1 MQSTKKNSRRKRQRD
16 FHESVQNLSE
26 GVIHGDKK
34 HARDSES
41 FHTPVSGGRPHG
53 GGAIE
58 KVQVLEKIGISSNHE
73 SHRICAKQQLAKSPE
88 RKKRKKQNGVEGG
101 SPKQNGTEFE
111 KASAGVSTMQVD
123 HEESNRQCHGGVG
136 EAAVKSD
143 ISPTGPISNLALVR
157 MLQNTKI
164 PKPSKIEAA
173 YGFIKDEKE
182 MVSTTADRSNP
193 RAQIRKAD
201 SMPMPQFVSFLFE
214 WVQNAILWSSRP
226 QTLSKLSAPSVEGGL
241 TTCPPHL
248 DYRYWGILSWCIS
261 SGNLPQSASL
271 SPGLMRSVDLYVR
284 NCAAVDDTSST
295 DSSTGGTWMNED
307 SVRSIEVLLFANQRS
322 FRPDLDHWIS
332 LAVTALARLSSWRT
346 VTIAPHDEVIL
357 SHRLFVHILEGFSGF
372 IAIHP
377 NRKKTFVSLVDNL
390 LEPLLLA
397 HGHLTLPSRQQ
408 PHFMLTGDLIMWQNR
423 LLKAVEEI
431 LEKGLFHPVHTGF
444 FHGVCTFLSG
454 KVDATSKVKSM
465 KEDLKKGGRSK
476 KGDEDRDMVS
486 YQKLMFRKLDEIR
499 KKRVES
505 ALTELGWIFETYS
518 RSLKIHQA
526 ADALDFFGV
535 NTKGKLQNSSNN
547 VNAEKGVEV
556 TEEGIGKVADSSA
569 AGPRSVEKKDL
580 NREARFTVFAELTGP
595 VLTDLQACWSA
606 TKVSFSYEH
615 LFTAKILLG
624 ALTSLL
630 KAAVTERTYVPTE
643 DSAKHTH
650 FTFLKKCF
658 SVVIDFGNL
667 LPALLNG
674 SDTDE
679 ATFEDDD
686 CQSQGGL
693 VEGNQNRRKLRSSIG
708 ALLREIIG
716 ATTHMLEL
724 EYRVAENFL
733 EDVWFILLHEAAFDE
748 PSQKNKTADGE
759 SAGTASQDAVRV
771 ACQIIST
778 YSDLRQVDRALFT
791 LCGTLRTF
799 IHPPSN
805 LASQDGMSA
814 RYAPRNFSPNLEASG
829 FLVCARFF
837 LSAVARAMRSLPEG
851 QVAEF
856 IRLLTDD
863 SLESITTIDDSIK
876 YRQEGLEGAGDGSTN
891 TALFEMGFVELYSCM
906 LENVNITAT
915 NSLLCCKAVS
925 SFMRGVIVKNVS
937 ELIDSCLNSENSKQ
951 RGASSLD
958 IYRRGKLGKE
968 EKDVEGSL
976 RTWHV
981 ILKLRLF
988 MSSRSLHSQCLRLM
1002 PPKAVRKANLA
1013 LGGYFIDYHKL
1024 DVENVV
1030 TSLTAGMFFS
1040 AVGRSSVK
1048 VSDFLAGLK
1057 AKVNDNELLECPALH
1072 YCLDCIAIQS
1082 LVDLARHV
1090 EAVSFL
1096 VTKYGEISPILNEER
1111 VSNRILSEGNEA
1123 PSPPKAEGVDFEIL
1137 RKLQKLHKSMK
1148 LESRKLAKTLLQGL
1162 PPISD
1167 AWQLESSLFAT
1178 VSNCPA
1184 DNATDQSRTS
1194 TMCSEGDW
1202 EQLAWDHVDA
1212 TLTAESLAVRRWRL
1226 LCQTFDLWAK
1236 FAADKDLKKF
1246 LTCLLACSVMTTSAH
1261 VASRQG
1267 DGGSSRPEVTGMQKI
1282 ANDLL
1287 SNSLFFEE
1295 ESIRR
1300 FFASSFLEA
1309 LKSSVCSAF
1318 GNWPFVWY
1326 TSDDFLDKEVL
1337 FRVASEWSDLVE
1349 AQVGEVDEE
1358 KDLEVSRRSKSLAK
1372 KRKKWKLDSFELNLN
1387 ALRNCVALVDQLSV
1401 LPSGYLISTEASRC
1415 AYALQCF
1422 ERLLV
1427 QSILHEHLTA
1437 LDLQQGGHK
1446 TVSVDCSTVF
1456 AVLEGLSSC
1465 RSALLVLT
1473 SSGTECSNDKV
1484 CSLLTVLSGS
1494 FALVKWPSQSL
1505 HAAATCVV
1513 DVVERSKLSDNEKLN
1528 KLSLGETLLHVAL
1541 KRTASLFTYICEEN
1555 LRLEEGNVH
1564 TAESGGEVAS
1574 SAGNEHSSKLAANGD
1589 GVVFVKPLNGLHE
1602 MLRLQA
1608 TKIDQLV
1615 QKRGN
1620 VEQISHSATMEAAGG
1635 RCLGDFK
1642 SWYAGLSIATSL
1654 CSYFWSLVS
1663 SGEKFVKGSTLLEN
1677 RVRLLLTSSGDINA
1691 LGHIL
1696 MRTLVRA
1703 LVPDGSHA
1711 MLIVGEADVDRNLQ
1725 STDSH
1730 VDGRLGVDSGQAINE
1745 GEVNM
1750 KDQDDDEEESDDD
1763 DYRTASDPLASPK
1776 EDSRRGIEEEDDD
1789 DEEQMDAMQD
1799 EVIFKEEEQ
1808 ENVTSAIN
1816 VAEAEFSKNSSVQ
1829 RVALDTLLEGSSMGM
1844 CNLIGELYLAAAGYL
1859 KLEAFRLSR
1868 SKDTSKCSGSLP
1880 PGGGVLLG
1888 AGCWILLK
1896 AAERMRSGQCSGFGW
1911 LVGVVKY
1918 IESIE
1923 ALLPHVKSLLTPA
1936 AFNKLF
1942 TMHIYLLGSLSPAE
1956 NDHRSQSQPLDVIDQ
1971 LELSTAVDMLSDGVT
1986 KGEAKGASDFVL
1998 REAVRTSLGLLMK
2011 TAPRHHSVLALQ
2023 AITRAL
2029 VGASEDSKSSS
2040 GLELCGDESGKVGRG
2055 VAAGVQSLSIALEAV
2070 SGTKRLRLLANHFK
2084 EFSGAIF
2091 NLIERLAGPKLFHDN
2106 DMLHHD
2112 TPPREGQVG
2121 MVQSGAVILRC
2132 IQIMT
2137 SVASRENIYP
2147 LKACYV
2153 ALALHCPARIFSP
2166 VVQSGLSKHR
2176 TIRTFLA
2183 YDQSGA
2189 TKTEREVLMTRLRIG
2204 TDLGVKLYVA
2214 CCRLLCSL
2222 IRHRRRESGHCIALL
2237 GDSARVLLHCLEAS
2251 YWPMSD
2257 GPSRLW
2263 STQMAT
2269 YCATWLRRIYEE
2281 MGEHKE
2287 TLGKYCCH
2295 ILSDYLSVLS
2305 GHGTHAVGLMREV
2318 EAALRPGAYVL
2329 VDACSANDL
2338 QQLHASL
2345 GEGPRRNALLALR
2358 REYTQQFKYT
2368 GKV

>member
-1 MQSTKKNSRRKRQRD
+1 MQSTKKISRRKRPRD
-16 FHESVQNLSE
+16 LHESVQNLSE
-26 GVIHGDKK
+26 GVSPGGEKN
-34 HARDSES
+34 AGDSEG
-41 FHTPVSGGRPHG
+41 FHTPVRGKRRDG
-53 GGAIE
+53 GGAIHNIEVSE
-58 KVQVLEKIGISSNHE
+58 KNGVNSNHE
-73 SHRICAKQQLAKSPE
+73 SHRISAKKQLAESPE
-88 RKKRKKQNGVEGG
+88 RKKRKKQNGFEGN
-101 SPKQNGTEFE
+101 SPKQSGIESE
-111 KASAGVSTMQVD
+111 KSSAGVSTMQVD
-123 HEESNRQCHGGVG
+123 HEESNGHCDGGIG
-136 EAAVKSD
+136 SAAVKAD
-143 ISPTGPISNLALVR
+143 VSPTGPISNLALVR

-164 PKPSKIEAA
+164 SKPSKIEAA
-173 YGFIKDEKE
+173 YRFIKDEGK
-182 MVSTTADRSNP
+182 MLSTKADRVNA

-214 WVQNAILWSSRP
+214 WAQNAILWSSKP
-226 QTLSKLSAPSVEGGL
+226 QTISKLSAASAEGGL

-261 SGNLPQSASL
+261 SGNLPLSASL
-271 SPGLMRSVDLYVR
+271 SPGLLRSLDQYVR
-284 NCAAVDDTSST
+284 NGASVDDTSAT
-295 DSSTGGTWMNED
+295 DSSTKGTWMNED

-322 FRPDLDHWIS
+322 FRPDLDHWVS
-332 LAVTALARLSSWRT
+332 LAVTALARLSSWKT
-346 VTIAPHDEVIL
+346 VTIAPHHEIIL
-357 SHRLFVHILEGFSGF
+357 SHRLFVRILEAFSGF

-397 HGHLTLPSRQQ
+397 HGLFNLPSHQQ
-408 PHFMLTGDLIMWQNR
+408 PHFLLTGDLILWKNR
-423 LLKAVEEI
+423 LLKALEEI
-431 LEKGLFHPVHTGF
+431 LEKGLFHPAHTGF

-454 KVDATSKVKSM
+454 KVDSTSEM
-465 KEDLKKGGRSK
+465 KEDLKKGGRPR
-476 KGDEDRDMVS
+476 KGDEDKDMVS
-486 YQKLMFRKLDEIR
+486 YQKLMFRKLDQIR
-499 KKRVES
+499 KMRVES
-505 ALTELGWIFETYS
+505 ALTELGWIFEAYS

-535 NTKGKLQNSSNN
+535 NTKGKLQNSSSN
-547 VNAEKGVEV
+547 VNTEKIVEV
-556 TEEGIGKVADSSA
+556 TEEGTGKVADSSA
-569 AGPRSVEKKDL
+569 GGPRSVEKKDQ

-595 VLTDLQACWSA
+595 VLTDLQACWSSPE
-606 TKVSFSYEH
+606 VSFSYEH
-615 LFTAKILLG
+615 LSTAQILLR
-624 ALTSLL
+624 AFNSLL
-630 KAAVTERTYVPTE
+630 KAAVTEGTYVPTE

-658 SVVIDFGNL
+658 SVVTDFGNL
-667 LPALLNG
+667 LPVLLNG

-679 ATFEDDD
+679 ATFEDGDR
-686 CQSQGGL
+686 QSQGSL
-693 VEGNQNRRKLRSSIG
+693 VEGNQNRRKLRSSIVS
-708 ALLREIIG
+708 LLREIIV
-716 ATTHMLEL
+716 ATTHLLEM

-733 EDVWFILLHEAAFDE
+733 EDVWFILLHGAAFNE
-748 PSQKNKTADGE
+748 PSVKHKTADRE
-759 SAGTASQDAVRV
+759 STGTASQAAVRV

-791 LCGTLRTF
+791 LCGTLRNF
-799 IHPPSN
+799 IHPPSK
-805 LASQDGMSA
+805 LASQDGTSS
-814 RYAPRNFSPNLEASG
+814 RYAPRNFGSNLGASG
-829 FLVCARFF
+829 FLVCAQLF

-856 IRLLTDD
+856 IRLLTGD
-863 SLESITTIDDSIK
+863 SLESITAIENSMK
-876 YRQEGLEGAGDGSTN
+876 YMQEGLDGAEDGSTN

-925 SFMRGVIVKNVS
+925 SFMRGVVVTNMS
-937 ELIDSCLNSENSKQ
+937 ELIDSCLDTENSKQ

-958 IYRRGKLGKE
+958 NCRRGMSGKE

-988 MSSRSLHSQCLRLM
+988 MSSRSLHTQCLRLM

-1024 DVENVV
+1024 DVENVA
-1030 TSLTAGMFFS
+1030 TSLNAGMFFS

-1057 AKVNDNELLECPALH
+1057 AKVNDNELVECPALQ

-1096 VTKYGEISPILNEER
+1096 VMKYGEISPILNEER
-1111 VSNRILSEGNEA
+1111 GANRILSEGNEA
-1123 PSPPKAEGVDFEIL
+1123 PSPPKAEDVDFEIL

-1148 LESRKLAKTLLQGL
+1148 QESRKLAKTLLQGL
-1162 PPISD
+1162 PPISG

-1178 VSNCPA
+1178 VANWPTE
-1184 DNATDQSRTS
+1184 NAKDQSRTS
-1194 TMCSEGDW
+1194 TTCPEGNW

-1212 TLTAESLAVRRWRL
+1212 TLTAESLHVRRWRL
-1226 LCQTFDLWAK
+1226 LCQTFDVWAK
-1236 FAADKDLKKF
+1236 YAADKDLKKF
-1246 LTCLLACSVMTTSAH
+1246 LICLLACSVMTTSAH

-1267 DGGSSRPEVTGMQKI
+1267 DGGLPRPEVTGMQKI

-1318 GNWPFVWY
+1318 GNWPFEWY
-1326 TSDDFLDKEVL
+1326 TSDDSLDKEVL
-1337 FRVASEWSDLVE
+1337 FRVATEWSDLVE
-1349 AQVGEVDEE
+1349 AQIGEEDEE
-1358 KDLEVSRRSKSLAK
+1358 KDLEVLLRSKSLTK
-1372 KRKKWKLDSFELNLN
+1372 KRKKWKLDSFELNVD
-1387 ALRNCVALVDQLSV
+1387 AIRNCVSLVDQLSI
-1401 LPSGYLISTEASRC
+1401 LPSGYLTSTEASRC
-1415 AYALQCF
+1415 AYALQCL

-1427 QSILHEHLTA
+1427 QSILQEQLTA
-1437 LDLQQGGHK
+1437 LDLQQGRHK
-1446 TVSVDCSTVF
+1446 TVSGDFSTVF

-1473 SSGTECSNDKV
+1473 SSGTVCSNDNV
-1484 CSLLTVLSGS
+1484 CTLLTVLSGS

-1505 HAAATCVV
+1505 HAAATCFV

-1528 KLSLGETLLHVAL
+1528 KLSLGEELLHVAL

-1564 TAESGGEVAS
+1564 AALSGGALAS
-1574 SAGNEHSSKLAANGD
+1574 SDGKEHSSKVAANGD
-1589 GVVFVKPLNGLHE
+1589 CAVFVKHPNGLYE
-1602 MLRLQA
+1602 LLRLQA

-1620 VEQISHSATMEAAGG
+1620 VELSSHSATMEAAGG
-1635 RCLGDFK
+1635 RCLRDFK
-1642 SWYAGLSIATSL
+1642 SCYAGLAIATSL
-1654 CSYFWSLVS
+1654 CSYFWTLVS
-1663 SGEKFVKGSTLLEN
+1663 SGEKSVKGSPVLEN
-1677 RVRLLLTSSGDINA
+1677 RVMLLLNSSGNINA

-1730 VDGRLGVDSGQAINE
+1730 VDGRLEANSVQAINE

-1750 KDQDDDEEESDDD
+1750 KDQDEDEEGSDDD
-1763 DYRTASDPLASPK
+1763 DSEIASDSLAPPK
-1776 EDSRRGIEEEDDD
+1776 EDTRHGIEEEDDD

-1799 EVIFKEEEQ
+1799 EVVLKEEEQ
-1808 ENVTSAIN
+1808 ENVTSALN
-1816 VAEAEFSKNSSVQ
+1816 LAEAEFSKNSSVQ
-1829 RVALDTLLEGSSMGM
+1829 RVALSTLLEGSSTEM

-1859 KLEAFRLSR
+1859 KFEAFRLSR
-1868 SKDTSKCSGSLP
+1868 STDKSKCSGCLP
-1880 PGGGVLLG
+1880 PGGDVLLG

-1918 IESIE
+1918 IESVE
-1923 ALLPHVKSLLTPA
+1923 ALLPHVKSFLTPA

-1942 TMHIYLLGSLSPAE
+1942 TIHIYLLGSLSPAE
-1956 NDHRSQSQPLDVIDQ
+1956 NDHRRESQPLDVIDQ
-1971 LELSTAVDMLSDGVT
+1971 LELSTPIDMLSDGVT

-1998 REAVRTSLGLLMK
+1998 REAVRSSLGLLMK

-2029 VGASEDSKSSS
+2029 VGASEDYKSSS
-2040 GLELCGDESGKVGRG
+2040 GLELCADETGKVGRG
-2055 VAAGVQSLSIALEAV
+2055 VAAGVQSLSIALESI

-2084 EFSGAIF
+2084 EFSGAIL
-2091 NLIERLAGPKLFHDN
+2091 NLIERLTGPKMFYDN
-2106 DMLHHD
+2106 EIVHHD
-2112 TPPREGQVG
+2112 KAPREGQVG
-2121 MVQSGAVILRC
+2121 MVQSG
-2132 IQIMT
+2132 
-2137 SVASRENIYP
+2137 S
-2147 LKACYV
+2147 
-2153 ALALHCPARIFSP
+2153 
-2166 VVQSGLSKHR
+2166 
-2176 TIRTFLA
+2176 
-2183 YDQSGA
+2183 
-2189 TKTEREVLMTRLRIG
+2189 
-2204 TDLGVKLYVA
+2204 
-2214 CCRLLCSL
+2214 
-2222 IRHRRRESGHCIALL
+2222 
-2237 GDSARVLLHCLEAS
+2237 
-2251 YWPMSD
+2251 
-2257 GPSRLW
+2257 
-2263 STQMAT
+2263 
-2269 YCATWLRRIYEE
+2269 

-2305 GHGTHAVGLMREV
+2305 GHDTYAVGLMREV